1 MGKIVVCGLQKG
13 GTGKST
19 VVRNLSYALAQA
31 GYKVCI
37 ADFDPQANLTISCG
51 VDNPA
56 DLSCTIGQLMELEMN
71 GESLPERGEYLLSVD
86 GVDLIPSSRYLSV
99 AENRM
104 RMELGCESILSGI
117 LAPLRS
123 DYDYIFIDI
132 GPTEGILTV
141 NALYAADS
149 ILIPMDL
156 QIFAL
161 AGVREILNTVRTLRR
176 RIKPNLSVA
185 GIVFNR
191 YECITNLSE
200 QIMEDTKE
208 AYSIQITIFESAIPQ
223 TVDIGSAHYCS
234 KPRCRAAQAFS
245 ALADE
250 FARSCPAG
258 GDAVC

>member
-1 MGKIVVCGLQKG
+1 MAQIIVCGLIKG

-31 GYKVCI
+31 GYRVCVVDND
-37 ADFDPQANLTISCG
+37 AQANLTISCG

-56 DLSCTIGQLMELEMN
+56 DLPLTLAQLMELEMN
-71 GESLPERGEYLLSVD
+71 GESLPDCREYILSAD

-99 AENRM
+99 IENRM
-104 RMELGCESILSGI
+104 RMELGCESILSSI
-117 LAPLRS
+117 LNPLRPA
-123 DYDYIFIDI
+123 YDYIFIDI

-161 AGVREILNTVRTLRR
+161 TGVREILTTVTKLRR
-176 RIKPNLSVA
+176 RIKPNLRVA

-191 YECITNLSE
+191 YESITNLSE
-200 QIMEDTKE
+200 QIMADTRA
-208 AYSIQITIFESAIPQ
+208 AYGQNITIFRSAIPQ

-234 KPRCRAAQAFS
+234 KPVALYKPRCRAAKAF
-245 ALADE
+245 ADLAKS
-250 FARSCPAG
+250 FL
-258 GDAVC
+258 